1 MHQPYWEQHCHYH
14 SSSSAGAKHQPCI
27 VFGAKKSV
35 CLWVCSVQC
44 AGVQKSACLRVR
56 ACTMFV
62 CMNVCVCVRLHGI
75 HIKQFWR
82 WLCFPGCHEYK
93 RKHPSSWNTISQVV
107 TVKLTLPSDCRHTER
122 ERDRGWR
129 RERYR
134 NTDIDRRGCQPSS
147 DFLAHCYIFQ
157 LHPILNL
164 GYYVLHCWIPLK
176 ANHADWFSLIQCM
189 LTLFKLQFLWNRPN
203 ICFALITEKDIR
215 SLFELCSML
224 NQ

>member
-1 MHQPYWEQHCHYH
+1 MRSLHVLNEERQRIYTTWQHCVVMHQPYWEQHCHYH

-27 VFGAKKSV
+27 VFGAKKKMCM
-35 CLWVCSVQC
+35 CLWVCSVQ
-44 AGVQKSACLRVR
+44 ACWSTFMSVCLCVR
-56 ACTMFV
+56 ACTVFL

-122 ERDRGWR
+122 EKDEGWR

-134 NTDIDRRGCQPSS
+134 NTDIDEAVCH
-147 DFLAHCYIFQ
+147 LLIF
-157 LHPILNL
+157 
-164 GYYVLHCWIPLK
+164 
-176 ANHADWFSLIQCM
+176 
-189 LTLFKLQFLWNRPN
+189 
-203 ICFALITEKDIR
+203 
-215 SLFELCSML
+215 
-224 NQ
+224 